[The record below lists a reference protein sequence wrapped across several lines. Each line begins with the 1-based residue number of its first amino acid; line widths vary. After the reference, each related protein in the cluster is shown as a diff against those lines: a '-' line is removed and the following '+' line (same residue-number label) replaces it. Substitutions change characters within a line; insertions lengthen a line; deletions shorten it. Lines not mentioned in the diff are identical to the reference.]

1 MSENSRKSTTGQT
14 RSEDKSLQEAIV
26 SDQFKKIIDEAFEK
40 TKIILQKR
48 YDNLTKE
55 WDSYKDE
62 FSSIFGIDGNDTI
75 LVNYYTPG
83 QQIDPDSAPQTPRNT
98 PSEMEIT
105 AHQFMIDGVK
115 RLMDICER
123 LYIDNRKYD
132 KDWGFYRYG
141 SFINET
147 ALTSGAA
154 CVAKG
159 QTLNALPSQYKERI
173 HIEILHRF
181 IEITRITGR
190 DSRVST
196 LCHELSHLVIYKE
209 NGAYYGGMGTDD
221 ILPKG
226 VSRTNGNYT
235 KHADTLL
242 KKKSKQVFNNAYNIE
257 KYFEVKI

>member
-1 MSENSRKSTTGQT
+1 MSENRKKSTTGQT
-14 RSEDKSLQEAIV
+14 SNEDKSLQEAIV

-40 TKIILQKR
+40 TKSILQKR

-62 FSSIFGIDGNDTI
+62 FSSIFGIDGDDTI
-75 LVNYYTPG
+75 FVNYYTRG
-83 QQIDPDSAPQTPRNT
+83 QQIDPDNVPRTPRNT
-98 PSEMEIT
+98 PSEMEMT

-115 RLMDICER
+115 RLMDICEK
-123 LYIDNRKYD
+123 LYIDNREYD
-132 KDWGFYRYG
+132 KIWGFDRYG

-147 ALTSGAA
+147 ALTLGAA
-154 CVAKG
+154 RVRKG

-181 IEITRITGR
+181 REITRVTGR

-196 LCHELSHLVIYKE
+196 LCHELSHLIIFKE
-209 NGAYYGGMGTDD
+209 NGVYYGGMGTDD
-221 ILPKG
+221 IIPNG
-226 VSRTNGNYT
+226 VPDTNENYT
-235 KHADTLL
+235 KHANSLVR
-242 KKKSKQVFNNAYNIE
+242 KKSKKVFNNAYNIE

>member
-1 MSENSRKSTTGQT
+1 MSKNSKKSTARQT
-14 RSEDKSLQEAIV
+14 SSEDKSPQEAIV

-40 TKIILQKR
+40 TKSILEKR

-55 WDSYKDE
+55 WDSHKDE
-62 FSSIFGIDGNDTI
+62 FSSVFGIDGEETI
-75 LVNYYTPG
+75 SVNYYTPG
-83 QQIDPDSAPQTPRNT
+83 QQIDPDYVPRTPRNT
-98 PSEMEIT
+98 PSKMEIT

-115 RLMDICER
+115 RLMDICAM

-132 KDWGFYRYG
+132 KVWGFDRYG

-147 ALTSGAA
+147 ALTLGAA
-154 CVAKG
+154 RVAKG

-173 HIEILHRF
+173 RIEILHRF

-209 NGAYYGGMGTDD
+209 NGVYYGGMGTDD
-221 ILPKG
+221 ILPEG
-226 VSRTNGNYT
+226 LSRTNSNYT

-242 KKKSKQVFNNAYNIE
+242 KKIKTGL
-257 KYFEVKI
+257 

>member
-1 MSENSRKSTTGQT
+1 MSNNSKKSTEGQT
-14 RSEDKSLQEAIV
+14 SSEDKNLQEAIV
-26 SDQFKKIIDEAFEK
+26 SDQFKKIIDEAFGK
-40 TKIILQKR
+40 TKSILKKR

-62 FSSIFGIDGNDTI
+62 FSSVFGIDGEDII
-75 LVNYYTPG
+75 LVSYYTPG
-83 QQIDPDSAPQTPRNT
+83 QQIDPDYVPRTPRNT
-98 PSEMEIT
+98 PSKMEIT

-123 LYIDNRKYD
+123 LYIDNREYD
-132 KDWGFYRYG
+132 RAWRFDRYG

-147 ALTSGAA
+147 ALTLGAA
-154 CVAKG
+154 RVGKG

-181 IEITRITGR
+181 IEITRVTGR

-209 NGAYYGGMGTDD
+209 NGIYYGGMGTDD

-235 KHADTLL
+235 NYADTLRE
-242 KKKSKQVFNNAYNIE
+242 KKSKQVFNNAYNIE
-257 KYFEVKI
+257 KYFEIKI